1 VYPDS
6 RVADFINAQFV
17 PVKID
22 VRKNPKAMDRFGA
35 LWTPTIAVLDPE
47 GTERYRFEGYLPVED
62 YLAQVTL
69 GLGQVALA
77 MKDWVAAE
85 AWFHAVV
92 EKYPNSEAA
101 PEALYWEG
109 VSRYKA
115 GDQSALGQ
123 TAQHFKMRY
132 TDTSWA
138 KKSSVWAH

>member
-1 VYPDS
+1 MYPDPHVVS
-6 RVADFINAQFV
+6 FVTEHFV

-22 VRKNPKAMDRFGA
+22 VRERPLLMDRFGA
-35 LWTPTIAVLDPE
+35 LWTPTILLMDPT
-47 GTERYRFEGYLPVED
+47 GVERYRFEGYLPVED
-62 YLAQVTL
+62 FLARLTL
-69 GLGQVALA
+69 GLGHVSLA

-85 AWFHAVV
+85 AWFHEVV
-92 EKYPNSEAA
+92 EKFPASEVA

-115 GDQSALGQ
+115 GDQSALGR
-123 TAQHFKMRY
+123 TAQDFKHRY

>member
-1 VYPDS
+1 MYPDP
-6 RVADFINAQFV
+6 RVADFVAAQFV

-22 VRKNPKAMDRFGA
+22 VRKNPKPMDRFGA
-35 LWTPTIAVLDPE
+35 LWTPTIILLDPQ
-47 GTERYRFEGYLPVED
+47 GTERYRFEGYLPVELF
-62 YLAQVTL
+62 LAQLTL
-69 GLGQVALA
+69 GLGHVAFA

-85 AWFHAVV
+85 AWFHEVV

-123 TAQHFKMRY
+123 TAQNFKMRY
-132 TDTSWA
+132 SDTSWA

>member
-1 VYPDS
+1 VYPDP
-6 RVADFINAQFV
+6 RVADFVNENFV
-17 PVKID
+17 PVRID
-22 VRKNPKAMDRFGA
+22 VRKNPQPMDRFQA
-35 LWTPTIAVLDPE
+35 LWTPTILLLDPQ
-47 GTERYRFEGYLPVED
+47 GTERYRFEGFLPVED
-62 YLAQVTL
+62 YLGRVTL
-69 GLGQVALA
+69 GLGHVAFA

-85 AWFHAVV
+85 ARFHEVA
-92 EKYPNSEAA
+92 EKYPQTEAA

-132 TDTSWA
+132 TDTDWA